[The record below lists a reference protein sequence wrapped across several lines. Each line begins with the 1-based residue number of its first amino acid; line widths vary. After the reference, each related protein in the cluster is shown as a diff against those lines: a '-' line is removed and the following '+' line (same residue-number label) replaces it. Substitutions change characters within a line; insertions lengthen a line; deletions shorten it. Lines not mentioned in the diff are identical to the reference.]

1 MIVALQHVKE
11 YVMSSAAIKIEE
23 STQSTIRHSLAK
35 GQSTNPAIQRLRSR
49 VLTESDASQVITSY
63 DRMHHKHNRS

>member
-1 MIVALQHVKE
+1 MMMAQHYGKE
-11 YVMSSAAIKIEE
+11 YLMSFAAIKIEE

-49 VLTESDASQVITSY
+49 MLTESDSSQVITSY

>member
-1 MIVALQHVKE
+1 MMMALQHVKE
-11 YVMSSAAIKIEE
+11 YVMSSAALKNEE
-23 STQSTIRHSLAK
+23 STSSTIRQGLAK

-63 DRMHHKHNRS
+63 DRMHHRHNRS